1 MKAGKLNWDDL
12 RNIIEGNRGVLRDE
26 VVVHSGIG
34 EDCAVINFGD
44 WDCVLS
50 TDPITGAGKNMGKL
64 AVNINCNDVAS
75 SGAEPVGIMV
85 TILAPEGTRIEEIKE
100 LMNEIGAECS
110 RLGIEIMGG
119 HTEVTAAVNKMI
131 VSCTVIGKS
140 SRGKTV
146 ATGGARA
153 GDDIIVTKYLA
164 LEGTSIIINDMEEK
178 VKDVLTAEEL
188 AEGRSFVQLLSV
200 IKEGSIAGR
209 FGVNSMHDITEGGVL
224 GALWEMAEASGA
236 GFDVEYEKMPIR
248 PVTLKAC
255 EKLNIDPL
263 RLISS
268 GSMLI
273 TAHNG
278 GELVKMLEKEGINAA
293 VIGKI
298 TEGKGRMSRAGV
310 YEEVLPPERDE
321 LFKI

>member
-131 VSCTVIGKS
+131 VSCTVI
-140 SRGKTV
+140 
-146 ATGGARA
+146 
-153 GDDIIVTKYLA
+153 
-164 LEGTSIIINDMEEK
+164 
-178 VKDVLTAEEL
+178 
-188 AEGRSFVQLLSV
+188 
-200 IKEGSIAGR
+200 
-209 FGVNSMHDITEGGVL
+209 
-224 GALWEMAEASGA
+224 
-236 GFDVEYEKMPIR
+236 
-248 PVTLKAC
+248 
-255 EKLNIDPL
+255 
-263 RLISS
+263 
-268 GSMLI
+268 
-273 TAHNG
+273 
-278 GELVKMLEKEGINAA
+278 
-293 VIGKI
+293 
-298 TEGKGRMSRAGV
+298 
-310 YEEVLPPERDE
+310 
-321 LFKI
+321 

>member
-1 MKAGKLNWDDL
+1 M
-12 RNIIEGNRGVLRDE
+12 
-26 VVVHSGIG
+26 
-34 EDCAVINFGD
+34 
-44 WDCVLS
+44 
-50 TDPITGAGKNMGKL
+50 
-64 AVNINCNDVAS
+64 
-75 SGAEPVGIMV
+75 
-85 TILAPEGTRIEEIKE
+85 
-100 LMNEIGAECS
+100 
-110 RLGIEIMGG
+110 
-119 HTEVTAAVNKMI
+119 
-131 VSCTVIGKS
+131 
-140 SRGKTV
+140 
-146 ATGGARA
+146 ATGGAQI

-200 IKEGSIAGR
+200 IKEGSIAGS

-224 GALWEMAEASGA
+224 GALWEMAEASGV

-248 PVTLKAC
+248 PVTLKVC

-278 GELVKMLEKEGINAA
+278 GKLVKMLEKEGINAA